1 MRWGER
7 GRIMTLYER
16 LDALME
22 THEIKSKAELARLS
36 GITYTTIDGIFK
48 KGQEN
53 ITLKTLRRISD
64 YFGCTLDYLVNG
76 IEDDPEDAAIL
87 ELIEAAK
94 GNDRDDIRRAADT
107 LRKMKAYK
115 EQYNR
120 LAAYAAG
127 LKR

>member
-1 MRWGER
+1 
-7 GRIMTLYER
+7 MTLYER

-36 GITYTTIDGIFK
+36 GIPYTTIDGIYK